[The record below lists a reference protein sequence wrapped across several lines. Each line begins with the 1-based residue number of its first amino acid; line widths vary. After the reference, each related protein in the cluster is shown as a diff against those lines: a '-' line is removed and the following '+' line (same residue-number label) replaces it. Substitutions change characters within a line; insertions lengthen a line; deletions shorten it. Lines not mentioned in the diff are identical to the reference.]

1 MSLELRRREMMA
13 QVAERQP
20 NNQIWYWR
28 ENNTI
33 ATLYSSSKF
42 LSNIVSHEKVGK
54 KFVITFDSDL
64 TESTDVL
71 RGVGN
76 LSKITLP
83 NSIITITAYAFKDTQ
98 TKTRNNGIELVLPK
112 NLTTINAYGLAGDL
126 LYTFPSTLKYLGY
139 LSCSSNYALK
149 SITIPASVTTMA
161 TGSGNTECRVF
172 DNCLNLSTINVEE
185 GNEYFYSEN
194 SCLIRKSNKRL
205 IAVPSIDEVFVP
217 EGVKLIGYGSAS
229 AGVRNPKI
237 IHLPSTI
244 TELQSYSFL
253 SASSVKTIIC
263 KSINPPKMYNNT
275 FYYTNPTAIYVPNDS
290 VEAYKAADIWSTIA
304 DRIKPISEL
313 PQ

>member
-1 MSLELRRREMMA
+1 MGL
-13 QVAERQP
+13 AERQP

-42 LSNIVSHEKVGK
+42 LSNIVSHEKVGN

-71 RGVGN
+71 RGVAN

-83 NSIITITAYAFKDTQ
+83 NSIITITAYAFNN
-98 TKTRNNGIELVLPK
+98 TKKTGNNGIELVLPK
-112 NLTTINAYGLAGDL
+112 NLTTINAYGLAGNL
-126 LYTFPSTLKYLGY
+126 LYTFPSTLKYLGN
-139 LSCSSNYALK
+139 LSCYSNYALK

-172 DNCLNLSTINVEE
+172 DNCINLSTINVEE

-194 SCLIRKSNKRL
+194 NCLIRKSNKRL
-205 IAVPSIDEVFVP
+205 IAVPSINEVFVP
-217 EGVKLIGYGSAS
+217 EGVEIIGYGSAS
-229 AGVRNPKI
+229 AGVVNPVT
-237 IHLPSTI
+237 IHFPSTI
-244 TELQSYSFL
+244 TELQNYSFL
-253 SASSVKTIIC
+253 SVSSLKTIIC
-263 KSINPPKMYNNT
+263 ESTTPPKTYNNT
-275 FYYTNPTAIYVPNDS
+275 FFYTNPTTIYVPNDS
-290 VEAYKAADIWSTIA
+290 VEAYKESEYWSKFADK
-304 DRIKPISEL
+304 IKPISEL